1 MLLGFQDMDTSLR
14 PENTKTYTFQCFL
27 CFTLDI
33 NLSRVRPAQVL
44 KQIFTAVTEQ
54 AQMFI
59 PSYQCKPKP
68 LAATG
73 SIRRCFSWKRRNQS
87 VA

>member
-14 PENTKTYTFQCFL
+14 SEDTITYTFQCFV

-33 NLSRVRPAQVL
+33 NLSRVRPAWVL
-44 KQIFTAVTEQ
+44 KQIFTVVTEQ

-59 PSYQCKPKP
+59 QSYQCKPKP
-68 LAATG
+68 LAATD
-73 SIRRCFSWKRRNQS
+73 SIRRCFS
-87 VA
+87 